1 LSFSLLKIQSI
12 ISKAGKALVWAS
24 FFLGAGQHIIA
35 KSNKHVGGFGA
46 CCNVPLTS
54 PTIMRDISSATAF
67 FSIAAGVSLI
77 IGASIINT
85 PAPAKDALAYS
96 KCIQIHPQRYC
107 AITFLG
113 AN

>member
-1 LSFSLLKIQSI
+1 
-12 ISKAGKALVWAS
+12 
-24 FFLGAGQHIIA
+24 
-35 KSNKHVGGFGA
+35 
-46 CCNVPLTS
+46 
-54 PTIMRDISSATAF
+54 MRDISSATAF

>member
-1 LSFSLLKIQSI
+1 
-12 ISKAGKALVWAS
+12 
-24 FFLGAGQHIIA
+24 
-35 KSNKHVGGFGA
+35 
-46 CCNVPLTS
+46 
-54 PTIMRDISSATAF
+54 MRDISSATAF

-85 PAPAKDALAYS
+85 PPPTKDALAYS
-96 KCIQIHPQRYC
+96 KCIQLHPQRYC

>member
-1 LSFSLLKIQSI
+1 
-12 ISKAGKALVWAS
+12 
-24 FFLGAGQHIIA
+24 
-35 KSNKHVGGFGA
+35 
-46 CCNVPLTS
+46 
-54 PTIMRDISSATAF
+54 MRDFSTAVPFFAISC
-67 FSIAAGVSLI
+67 GMSLI

-96 KCIQIHPQRYC
+96 KCIQLHPQRYC